1 MNLQNGPL
9 DRGLLV
15 LIGPLIV
22 LPPWIWMAVR
32 TRHCLQ
38 IVTAHTIPIARRT
51 IWLVKT
57 LALLV
62 GVGGLFGVVVQ
73 VGLPWLLAILPGGI
87 IVFFALKESVQEVV
101 PPKPSQDAAAYQSSW
116 ETYLNLR
123 SDFLRSW
130 RWLGASALMLI
141 LAVAFADKMQR
152 TTQIGLFAFCIVAVL
167 FSIGRMSMKQ
177 LKWLRWPCPRCGC
190 AFRGFWNRLW
200 LPKKCA
206 YCGFPRADSANP
218 WP

>member
-1 MNLQNGPL
+1 VNLQNGPL

-38 IVTAHTIPIARRT
+38 IITAHTIPIARRT

-62 GVGGLFGVVVQ
+62 GIRGLFGVVVQ

-101 PPKPSQDAAAYQSSW
+101 PQKPSQDAAAYQSS
-116 ETYLNLR
+116 
-123 SDFLRSW
+123 
-130 RWLGASALMLI
+130 
-141 LAVAFADKMQR
+141 
-152 TTQIGLFAFCIVAVL
+152 
-167 FSIGRMSMKQ
+167 
-177 LKWLRWPCPRCGC
+177 
-190 AFRGFWNRLW
+190 
-200 LPKKCA
+200 
-206 YCGFPRADSANP
+206 
-218 WP
+218 